1 MAEPTPEQV
10 KELQE
15 KLKNMSP
22 EELKQFQKQQCIFC
36 QIVAGKVQSRKVYDD
51 ENVIAI
57 LDINPANPGHI
68 LLMPKEHYSIMPQ
81 MPDQIIEHIAKIT
94 KHLSA
99 SLLKALKVEGTTIFI
114 ANGVAAGQRAQH
126 FMLHIIPRKDNDGL
140 KIDIPSKKA
149 SKQDLLAVKKA
160 ISKAI
165 NRNFGVK
172 SADEPEMEKSA
183 QKKESDLDL
192 ISEVLQKP
200 AIQDAE
206 FEDIELPVADEVNAA
221 ESEIASELKKAEQK
235 KPAEKKQSDKKMS
248 AEKKPA
254 EKSPKKIEKKPKKP
268 DNEGFSDGKEV
279 DLDDIAN
286 LLTGA

>member
-160 ISKAI
+160 VSKAI

-183 QKKESDLDL
+183 QKKKPDLDL
-192 ISEVLQKP
+192 ISEGLQKP

-206 FEDIELPVADEVNAA
+206 FEDIELPVADEVNA
-221 ESEIASELKKAEQK
+221 
-235 KPAEKKQSDKKMS
+235 
-248 AEKKPA
+248 
-254 EKSPKKIEKKPKKP
+254 
-268 DNEGFSDGKEV
+268 
-279 DLDDIAN
+279 
-286 LLTGA
+286 